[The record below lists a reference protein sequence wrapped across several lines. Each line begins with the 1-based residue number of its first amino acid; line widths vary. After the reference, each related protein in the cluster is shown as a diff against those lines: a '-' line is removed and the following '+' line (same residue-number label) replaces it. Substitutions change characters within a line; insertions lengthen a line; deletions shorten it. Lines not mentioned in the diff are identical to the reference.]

1 MSLRMRQ
8 ICLVA
13 RHLAPV
19 VEELCG
25 VLGLEVCH
33 RDPGVGKYGLENALF
48 PIGHNFLEVVAP
60 VREGTTAGRYL
71 DRRGGDGG
79 YMVITQCDDL
89 VPRRKRCEALG
100 VRIANEIGHPEYREL
115 QLHPRDVGAAML
127 SFGWQEGARS
137 PGGPWHPAAWRGE
150 PWPDEVSRGRA
161 RSAVAGR
168 GQPKANRADLA
179 IGPSGS
185 GNRAER
191 IRQSSRAETAN
202 APSEDTRPA
211 ANRSSPILTMTA
223 AELQSEDPD
232 RLARRWSLVM
242 ERPIQMRDGQRV
254 IALDDATL
262 RFIEA
267 ADGRGE
273 GLGGLDL
280 ACADP
285 ARAGLVQLCGIR
297 FRLI

>member
-13 RHLAPV
+13 RDLSSV
-19 VEELCG
+19 VDQLHA

-48 PIGHNFLEVVAP
+48 PVGDKFLELVAP

-89 VPRRKRCEALG
+89 AARRKRCETVGIRVAS
-100 VRIANEIGHPEYREL
+100 EIGYPEYREL

-127 SFGWQEGARS
+127 SFAWQEGARE
-137 PGGPWHPAAWRGE
+137 PGGPWHPAAY
-150 PWPDEVSRGRA
+150 DGR
-161 RSAVAGR
+161 VPVKPG
-168 GQPKANRADLA
+168 L
-179 IGPSGS
+179 I
-185 GNRAER
+185 
-191 IRQSSRAETAN
+191 TA
-202 APSEDTRPA
+202 
-211 ANRSSPILTMTA
+211 MTG

-232 RLARRWSLVM
+232 RLARRWSDVI
-242 ERPIQMRDGQRV
+242 ERPVRMHDGQRV

-262 RFIEA
+262 RFTEA
-267 ADGRGE
+267 TDGRGE
-273 GLGGLDL
+273 GLAGLDL

-285 ARAGLVQLCGIR
+285 ARRGLVLICGIR
-297 FRLI
+297 FRLIA

>member
-1 MSLRMRQ
+1 MRQ

-13 RHLAPV
+13 RQLAPV
-19 VEELCG
+19 VEELQS

-48 PIGHNFLEVVAP
+48 PVGDKFLEVVAP

-89 VPRRKRCEALG
+89 APRRQRCEALG
-100 VRIANEIGHPEYREL
+100 IRVANEIGYPEYREL

-127 SFGWQEGARS
+127 SFGWQEGART
-137 PGGPWHPAAWRGE
+137 PGGPWHPAA
-150 PWPDEVSRGRA
+150 
-161 RSAVAGR
+161 VAGR
-168 GQPKANRADLA
+168 GA
-179 IGPSGS
+179 
-185 GNRAER
+185 AEG
-191 IRQSSRAETAN
+191 E
-202 APSEDTRPA
+202 PSEYKKSSA
-211 ANRSSPILTMTA
+211 ANRSAAVTGLTA

-232 RLARRWSLVM
+232 RLARRWSEVI
-242 ERPIQMRDGQRV
+242 ERPVRMQDGQRV

-262 RFIEA
+262 RFTEA

-273 GLGGLDL
+273 GLAGLDL
-280 ACADP
+280 TCADP
-285 ARAGLVQLCGIR
+285 GRRGLALICGIR
-297 FRLI
+297 FRLLS

>member
-19 VEELCG
+19 VDEFRA

-89 VPRRKRCEALG
+89 APRRKRCEAVG
-100 VRIANEIGHPEYREL
+100 VRIANEIGYPEYREL

-127 SFGWQEGARS
+127 SFGWQPGARD
-137 PGGPWHPAAWRGE
+137 PGGPWHPAG
-150 PWPDEVSRGRA
+150 V
-161 RSAVAGR
+161 
-168 GQPKANRADLA
+168 
-179 IGPSGS
+179 
-185 GNRAER
+185 
-191 IRQSSRAETAN
+191 QSSVTPLSNALGSPSAAPRPTVTA
-202 APSEDTRPA
+202 
-211 ANRSSPILTMTA
+211 MTA
-223 AELQSEDPD
+223 AELQSDDPE
-232 RLARRWSLVM
+232 RLASRWSEVM
-242 ERPIQMRDGQRV
+242 ERPVQTQDGQRV

-262 RFIEA
+262 RFTEA
-267 ADGRGE
+267 TDGRGE

-280 ACADP
+280 ACADRT
-285 ARAGLVQLCGIR
+285 RAGLVQICGIR

>member
-19 VEELCG
+19 VEELRA

-150 PWPDEVSRGRA
+150 P
-161 RSAVAGR
+161 
-168 GQPKANRADLA
+168 
-179 IGPSGS
+179 
-185 GNRAER
+185 
-191 IRQSSRAETAN
+191 SRAETAN
-202 APSEDTRPA
+202 EPSEDTRRPA
-211 ANRSSPILTMTA
+211 ANRSSATLTMTA

-267 ADGRGE
+267 GDGRGE
-273 GLGGLDL
+273 GLVGLDL

>member
-19 VEELCG
+19 VDEFRA

-60 VREGTTAGRYL
+60 VRDGTTAGRYL

-89 VPRRKRCEALG
+89 APRRKRCEAVG
-100 VRIANEIGHPEYREL
+100 VRIANEIGYPEYREL

-127 SFGWQEGARS
+127 SFGWQPGARN
-137 PGGPWHPAAWRGE
+137 PGGPWHPAGRGAAAGE
-150 PWPDEVSRGRA
+150 PSGCKKG
-161 RSAVAGR
+161 SA
-168 GQPKANRADLA
+168 AN
-179 IGPSGS
+179 
-185 GNRAER
+185 
-191 IRQSSRAETAN
+191 QSSWITA
-202 APSEDTRPA
+202 
-211 ANRSSPILTMTA
+211 MTA
-223 AELQSEDPD
+223 AELQSDDPD
-232 RLARRWSLVM
+232 RLARRWSEVM
-242 ERPIQMRDGQRV
+242 ERPVQTRDGERV

-262 RFIEA
+262 RFMEA
-267 ADGRGE
+267 TDGRGE

-280 ACADP
+280 ACADST
-285 ARAGLVQLCGIR
+285 RAGLVQICGIR
-297 FRLI
+297 FRLVRP